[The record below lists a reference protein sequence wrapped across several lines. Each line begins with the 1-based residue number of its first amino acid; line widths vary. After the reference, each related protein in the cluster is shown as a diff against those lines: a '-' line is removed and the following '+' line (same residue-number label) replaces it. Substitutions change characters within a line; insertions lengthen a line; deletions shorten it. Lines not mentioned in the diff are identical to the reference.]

1 MMGHIEL
8 VSASAG
14 SGKTYRLAEI
24 LTEAIGSREAR
35 PESILAT
42 TFTNKAAAELRERVR
57 GGLIAAGRVD
67 EAQRL
72 VAARIGTV
80 NSVCGAITTEFGFEL
95 GLSPHVRV
103 LDEAEAKQV
112 LQRVL
117 SEVVEREQEDE
128 LADLE
133 SRLPSLS
140 RSFGPGG
147 RRDGLHGWEVA
158 VNDVTSSA
166 RANGLTSDDLA
177 QSCERSVHGMLALLG
192 DLETDGSEIEQEMRA
207 ALTRFIDESREI
219 GDGGRDSVAYVR
231 RTETVLDAL
240 STPGRDLPPWADW
253 VGLVHDQPNARLREP
268 SAPVREAAAR
278 HERHPQFRS
287 DIRRAIELVFS
298 IAAAALEA
306 YAQYKG
312 DRGVIDFRDQEA
324 KAQELLGKLHVQE
337 ALASGLDLVLV
348 DEFQD
353 TSPIQLA
360 VFLRL
365 ARIARRSVWVGD
377 QKQAIYGFRG
387 ADPALMDA
395 VVAAIEKSGREV
407 DVLKRSWR
415 SRPDLV
421 ELTSGLFA
429 RAFGPHG
436 VPADRVRLVA
446 ASPSE
451 PGGLGDVMEHWRI
464 GGRRTDELA
473 QAVAAGVAELLG
485 DPDVMVRDRRTGAA
499 RQVAA
504 GDVAVLCAK
513 NNTCHAVCRGLQS
526 LGIPASV
533 PTKALLTT
541 PEGQMVLRALQWW
554 ADPSDRLAQATL
566 VRLSEGAEKPDAW
579 FADLLSE
586 RGASGFRDAA
596 ILARLRALR
605 NGAGCEGD
613 HGDQSEP
620 EGTDAVADAAA
631 AGLPAIGHGI
641 LSVFDAVVEATEAR
655 RLCRRWGRGDERLAN
670 LEKLRAR
677 AAVYISH
684 CTVQGAGCTVAGLVR
699 YLAEADVALDEGS
712 GATHAQAAAVAVST
726 KHSAKGLEWPVVVV
740 CNFDDPSPRLPLGV
754 HVDSDAAELSLDDPL
769 RGRWIRY
776 WPAPYHAS
784 RANSAFHDRL
794 REHPV
799 TAVAT
804 EQSERERLRLLYMSW
819 TRARDRVILATK
831 PGKLTD
837 GYFGA
842 MKDSDG
848 NPLLN
853 ETADATQVGELTV
866 RTIRSPQLR
875 EAVAREYA
883 EEVDYAVPGPQVHPA
898 RYVKLSEVEAV
909 ADAGE
914 LVRLHG
920 RLATAGDID
929 WESLGEAIHGFFAAD
944 DQSLAPQTRLDTATG
959 LLARW
964 GVAGA
969 VLPEALVEAADAL
982 RRWVAT
988 TWPGA
993 TWHREW
999 PVFLRLQSG
1008 TIGRGFS
1015 DLILET
1021 PEGLVVIDHKS
1032 FPGSTEQAVER
1043 ARHHAGQLSAYA
1055 RAAQSA
1061 LNAVDVECYVHLPIS
1076 GLVVPVLARQ

>member
-1 MMGHIEL
+1 MMRQIEL

-24 LTEAIGSREAR
+24 LTEAIGCGEAR
-35 PESILAT
+35 PEAILAT

-57 GGLIAAGRVD
+57 GGLIAAGRLD

-80 NSVCGAITTEFGFEL
+80 NSVCGAIAAEFGFEL
-95 GLSPHVRV
+95 GMSPDLRV
-103 LDEAEAKQV
+103 LDEAEAQQV
-112 LQRVL
+112 LQRVF
-117 SEVVEREQEDE
+117 SEVVEREQEEE
-128 LADLE
+128 LAELE
-133 SRLPSLS
+133 VRLPDLA
-140 RSFGPGG
+140 RSSGPWG
-147 RRDGLHGWEVA
+147 RKDGLHGWENA
-158 VNDVTSSA
+158 VYEVVSSA
-166 RANGLTSDDLA
+166 RANGLTPADLA
-177 QSCERSVHGMLALLG
+177 ESRDQSTLGMLSLLG
-192 DLETDGSEIEQEMRA
+192 DRETDGSKIEREMRA
-207 ALTRFIDESREI
+207 ALTRFIDQSRAI
-219 GDGGRDSVAYVR
+219 GDGGQLSVAYVR
-231 RTETVLDAL
+231 RAETVLDAL

-253 VGLVHDQPNARLREP
+253 VALVHDRVNARLVEP
-268 SAPVREAAAR
+268 SDPVREAAAR
-278 HERHPQFRS
+278 HEQHPQFRS
-287 DIRRAIELVFS
+287 DIRRAIGLVFS
-298 IAAAALEA
+298 IATAALEA
-306 YAQYKG
+306 YAQYKA

-324 KAQELLGKLHVQE
+324 RALELLGRLHVQE

-395 VVAAIEKSGREV
+395 VVAAIEKSGRGV

-451 PGGLGDVMEHWRI
+451 PGGLGDVMEHWRL
-464 GGRRTDELA
+464 GGRKTDEFV
-473 QAVAAGVAELLG
+473 QSVSAGVVELLG
-485 DPDVMVRDRRTGAA
+485 DPQVMVRDRRTGAA

-513 NNTCHAVCRGLQS
+513 NDNCRKVCRSLLS

-533 PTKALLTT
+533 PTEALLTT
-541 PEGQMVLRALQWW
+541 PEGQLVLSAMQWW
-554 ADPSDRLAQATL
+554 ADPSDRLAAATL

-586 RGASGFRDAA
+586 RGASGFSDAA

-605 NGAGCEGD
+605 NRASREGD
-613 HGDQSEP
+613 HKDHSEP
-620 EGTDAVADAAA
+620 EGTDAGADAAG
-631 AGLPAIGHGI
+631 AGPPAVGHGVI
-641 LSVFDAVVEATEAR
+641 SVFDAVVEATEAR

-670 LEKLRAR
+670 IEKLRAR
-677 AAVYISH
+677 AAAYISH

-712 GATHAQAAAVAVST
+712 GVAHAQAAAVAVST

-740 CNFDDPSPRLPLGV
+740 CNFDDLSPRLPLGV

-776 WPAPYHAS
+776 WPAPYHG
-784 RANSAFHDRL
+784 RRTTSAFHDRL

-819 TRARDRVILATK
+819 TRARDRVILATR
-831 PGKLTD
+831 PGGLTD
-837 GYFGA
+837 GCFGEL
-842 MKDSDG
+842 KDGDSR
-848 NPLLN
+848 PLLH
-853 ETADATQVGELTV
+853 EEADATQVGELTV
-866 RTIRSPQLR
+866 RTIRSPQPR
-875 EAVAREYA
+875 EAVAPEYA
-883 EEVDYAVPGPQVHPA
+883 EEADYAVPGPQVHSA
-898 RYVKLSEVEAV
+898 RYVKLSGVGAV

-914 LVRLHG
+914 PIRLHG

-929 WESLGEAIHGFFAAD
+929 WEALGEAIHGFFAAD
-944 DQSLAPQTRLDTATG
+944 DQSLALQTRLDTATG

-969 VLPEALVEAADAL
+969 ILPEALVEAADAL

-1032 FPGSTEQAVER
+1032 FPGSTEQAMER

-1061 LNAVDVECYVHLPIS
+1061 LNAVGVECYVHLPIS
-1076 GLVVPVLARQ
+1076 GLVVPVLAPQ